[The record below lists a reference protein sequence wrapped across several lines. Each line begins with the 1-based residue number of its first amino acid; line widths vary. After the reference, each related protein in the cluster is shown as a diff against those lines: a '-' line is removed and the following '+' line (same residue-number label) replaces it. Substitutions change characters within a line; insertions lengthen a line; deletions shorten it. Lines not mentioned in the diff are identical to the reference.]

1 LEIDNVQA
9 PTSSSNSTNLEYC
22 EFSEIENVQF
32 DSIVN
37 PCISQ
42 VGKDIT
48 CSNRDDGTEQKLPS
62 CDVIGRQVLRSDGVY
77 VMGQVQGSEI
87 NVTVDTGEIQ
97 GFTIESNCTF
107 SISLN
112 SQFSKFVELELLVGA
127 CTSSISNV

>member
-1 LEIDNVQA
+1 MEIDDVQA
-9 PTSSSNSTNLEYC
+9 PTSSSNSTNLENC

-42 VGKDIT
+42 AGKDII

-87 NVTVDTGEIQ
+87 NFTVDTGAARTVLSRQ
-97 GFTIESNCTF
+97 A
-107 SISLN
+107 
-112 SQFSKFVELELLVGA
+112 FSKIPESKKPYLK
-127 CTSSISNV
+127 SPIP